1 MKKFFSVLLA
11 VVMLVSVFAFTS
23 CGKEAT
29 LKMGLGVHAAYST
42 DSKNADGEVKG
53 SASTAV
59 TGAAVLLDKDGKIV
73 KCTIDSVDAKVE
85 FTSAGEAVV
94 ATEYKTKGELGSDYG
109 MVAYGG
115 ARLEWNEQVA
125 AFCKVAEGKTV
136 EQVKALVVNGYKGN
150 DEVISAG
157 CTIGVQEMV
166 TALVSACEN
175 AVDTEAT
182 EKSTLAL
189 SFVVKP
195 ETSDATADK
204 NGSADVVANICA
216 AAVNAEGK
224 VLAMRSDAVEGEI
237 SFNNK
242 GELLTDTAKAIAS
255 KRQQGTGYGMVAY
268 GGAKKEWFEQADAFD
283 AACIGKTAEEIS
295 ALVVNGKGVESL
307 QTAGCTIV
315 ITDTVA
321 AASKAVQMA
330 K

>member
-1 MKKFFSVLLA
+1 MKRLLSVFLV
-11 VVMLVSVFAFTS
+11 VVMLASVAMLAG
-23 CGKEAT
+23 CGKGPT
-29 LKMGLGVHAAYST
+29 LKMGLGVHAAYDT

-53 SASTAV
+53 SASVAV

-85 FTSAGEAVV
+85 YTSAGEAVV
-94 ATEYKTKGELGSDYG
+94 ASEYKTKGELGTAYG

-115 ARLEWNEQVA
+115 AKLEWNEQVA

-136 EQVKALVVNGYKGN
+136 DQVKALVVNGYKGN
-150 DEVISAG
+150 DEVIAAG

-166 TALVSACEN
+166 TALVAACEN

-182 EKSTLAL
+182 AKSTLAL

-195 ETSDATADK
+195 ETENATADK

-216 AAVNAEGK
+216 AAVNEDGK
-224 VLAMRSDAVEGEI
+224 VAAMRSDAVEGAF

-242 GELLTDTAKAIAS
+242 GELVTDTAKAIAS
-255 KRQQGTGYGMVAY
+255 KRQQGTSYGMVAY
-268 GGAKKEWFEQADAFD
+268 GGAKKEWFEQIDAFD
-283 AACIGKTAEEIS
+283 AACVGKTANEIS
-295 ALVVNGKGVESL
+295 ALAVNGKGVESL
-307 QTAGCTIV
+307 QTAGCTIT

-321 AASKAVQMA
+321 AAVKAA